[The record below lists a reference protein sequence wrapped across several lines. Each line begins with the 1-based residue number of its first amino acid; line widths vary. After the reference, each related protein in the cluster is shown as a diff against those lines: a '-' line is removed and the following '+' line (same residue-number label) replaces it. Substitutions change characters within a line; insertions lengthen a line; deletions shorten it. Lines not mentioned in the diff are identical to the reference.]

1 MMRDKGKSRGRTAR
15 VVTRRDPVKE
25 ARVATLVADL
35 VARGLVVRREE
46 LRRGLGW
53 RAVSGVCR
61 VFDRETVFVDRRLG
75 VDEQISFLEAKLASI
90 SDEVAIDPPNA
101 SSGEEKDSPFSE
113 GLREELS

>member
-1 MMRDKGKSRGRTAR
+1 MRDKGKSSRRTAR
-15 VVTRRDPVKE
+15 VATRRDPVKD
-25 ARVATLVADL
+25 ARIATLVGDL

-90 SDEVAIDPPNA
+90 SEGVAIDGPNMTSVVPKAPPCDE
-101 SSGEEKDSPFSE
+101 GVPEEV
-113 GLREELS
+113 G